1 MDTSPC
7 IPIIYNLAEEE
18 VVQSDRKRKSDL
30 NRLKRALNQTN
41 HINEEYIERASQ
53 RRLLHEDD
61 GVNVRD
67 FKRSVEKKR
76 EAFQI
81 KEAKRVK
88 SAASSCKSDANKE
101 IAVDNKG
108 HLLLQRMGWKIGEG
122 LGSESTEG
130 IIEPIVV
137 KTTKGR
143 TGLGMNSMK

>member
-1 MDTSPC
+1 MESIAECIIDTSPC
-7 IPIIYNLAEEE
+7 IPIINNLAEEE

-41 HINEEYIERASQ
+41 HINEEYIDRASQ
-53 RRLLHEDD
+53 RRLLH
-61 GVNVRD
+61 G
-67 FKRSVEKKR
+67 SVEKKR

-88 SAASSCKSDANKE
+88 SAASSSKSDANKE

-108 HLLLQRMGWKIGEG
+108 HLLLQRIGWKIGEG
-122 LGSESTEG
+122 LGSESIEG

-143 TGLGMNSMK
+143 IGLGMNSMK